1 MLSPLLILKLN
12 AVLQSVN
19 IVCNLHSSNR
29 SHQAARACCYA
40 GPRLGLWTVIP
51 CQLIVMIGLDI
62 VYCVTAG
69 KAMYYV
75 YQHTCDGYETHTC
88 RSFGLSCWIV
98 IFAVIQMLL
107 SMVSLCQLNLHNALL
122 AVQSQTAPYSRLQLW
137 TIADYACRP
146 Y

>member
-1 MLSPLLILKLN
+1 MT
-12 AVLQSVN
+12 
-19 IVCNLHSSNR
+19 HHDMR
-29 SHQAARACCYA
+29 FHA

-98 IFAVIQMLL
+98 IFAVIQMFL
-107 SMVSLCQLNLHNALL
+107 SMVSSAHQPVLQFITLSQLACYEATGKPEQFIGHLGTQPSIQMQSHVHHICTGAEL
-122 AVQSQTAPYSRLQLW
+122 AFIVLIIDPK
-137 TIADYACRP
+137 
-146 Y
+146 

>member
-1 MLSPLLILKLN
+1 MT
-12 AVLQSVN
+12 
-19 IVCNLHSSNR
+19 C
-29 SHQAARACCYA
+29 A
-40 GPRLGLWTVIP
+40 GPKLGLWTVIP

-98 IFAVIQMLL
+98 IFAVIQMFL
-107 SMVSLCQLNLHNALL
+107 SMVSSADHPVLHFIIPSQLACFGATGKAEQYIGHYGTHVSIQMHSHIQRTYTESRARSALF
-122 AVQSQTAPYSRLQLW
+122 
-137 TIADYACRP
+137 
-146 Y
+146 